1 VLILMMIRMTEEA
14 HAVSSDLLQ
23 SHLSNGL
30 VSEIQQWF
38 SAVTRKRTTAQA
50 VSAAVEAGAGVRGGS
65 LLNSLFGLFASAKGE
80 IKYASDR
87 SSEAIDTELRR
98 LPELVSLCN
107 RLINACETV
116 LQKAENKKWLLIIE
130 DLDKT
135 VIPPQQLQDLFVQY
149 GTVFQDLAVSL
160 IFTIPVWLG
169 YSPDRNRLPFDYHM
183 IHDTPVFEKDH
194 APHHRGR
201 DALRQVLE
209 ARMSPDLFAENQMTK
224 LIVASGGN
232 IRELFRLVSD
242 AGDRAVLKD
251 SDAKSIGEDECI
263 AAIQANRRDYRRIL
277 GQSPYD
283 SQSISYEEKLKKL
296 LAVYSGDQ
304 DAQIPDLILYSLLRA
319 RAIQE
324 FNGEGWFGLHPVVV
338 DILKEQGHLPSESPG
353 GTE

>member
-1 VLILMMIRMTEEA
+1 
-14 HAVSSDLLQ
+14 
-23 SHLSNGL
+23 
-30 VSEIQQWF
+30 
-38 SAVTRKRTTAQA
+38 
-50 VSAAVEAGAGVRGGS
+50 
-65 LLNSLFGLFASAKGE
+65 
-80 IKYASDR
+80 
-87 SSEAIDTELRR
+87 
-98 LPELVSLCN
+98 LVSLCN

-194 APHHRGR
+194 TPHHRGR

-209 ARMSPDLFAENQMTK
+209 ARMSLHLFAENQMTK

-251 SDAKSIGEDECI
+251 FDARSIGEDECI